1 MDLASFKITSSGG
14 KNKISFR
21 DDGGS
26 LRRSEAEMV
35 VLCPAIVPDNE
46 AKALAVE
53 FGIECD
59 EQGFF
64 KTLREKTAS
73 VESAGRGV
81 YATGACHTP
90 MDIRSS
96 VNEGRAA
103 SGGILAELQTG
114 GMIDIPP
121 TSATV
126 DAMRCS
132 ACMLCIPL
140 CPYKAN
146 SSDSLTGKATIIEE
160 RCRGLAFVFH
170 LAWHRLSKAGISLP
184 RS

>member
-1 MDLASFKITSSGG
+1 MHFGREWCLPGQSASELFSKAVYDIGPTFVRDMDLASFKITSSGG

-73 VESAGRGV
+73 VESAVRGV

-90 MDIRSS
+90 MDIRPS

-126 DAMRCS
+126 DAMRC
-132 ACMLCIPL
+132 
-140 CPYKAN
+140 
-146 SSDSLTGKATIIEE
+146 
-160 RCRGLAFVFH
+160 
-170 LAWHRLSKAGISLP
+170 
-184 RS
+184 